1 MNEPR
6 RGQTKQEEGV
16 FWGFF
21 LNAAKFRLI
30 GSELCNKKTA
40 FHQRERTREIFLP
53 LMSSFYINELLLGYT
68 ADFPFIFLA
77 VLLCL

>member
-30 GSELCNKKTA
+30 GSELCNKKKRLFTKE
-40 FHQRERTREIFLP
+40 REREREIFLP
-53 LMSSFYINELLLGYT
+53 
-68 ADFPFIFLA
+68 
-77 VLLCL
+77 